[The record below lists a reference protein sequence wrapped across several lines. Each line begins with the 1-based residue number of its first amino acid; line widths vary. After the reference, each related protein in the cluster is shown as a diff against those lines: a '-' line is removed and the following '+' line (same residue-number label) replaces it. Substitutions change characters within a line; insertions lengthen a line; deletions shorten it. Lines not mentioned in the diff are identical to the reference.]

1 MLKIKLTGLDN
12 SKNCQVIGI
21 SYKNANLDTR
31 GLFSLSDL
39 QLHSLFLEA
48 KEKKFDELMIIN
60 TCNRTEIFGWN
71 NNADDFINLLCKHSN
86 GDIKTFEKYGYIITG
101 KKAIKHLFRV
111 GTGLDSQI
119 LGDFEIIGQI
129 KQSLNRSK
137 RLNLISGRLE
147 RLVNSVIHA
156 SKKIKNQTKLSSGA
170 TSVAYASVQYIIKNV
185 KNISKKKIVLF
196 GIGKIGRNTCENL
209 LKHTKNE
216 HIVLINR
223 TKEKAE
229 KIALKFPVLVKPYGE
244 LTSEI
249 SNADVLIVATSSS
262 NPTITKDLIFNSKN
276 LLILDLSIP
285 RNVETQI
292 NELNNIKVVHLDE
305 LSQITDSTIEKRKKH
320 IPKAELIINSNIK
333 DYILWLSQRKFSPT
347 LKSFKEQVTQLKKE
361 KLNCPHN
368 NFFSDKAEEIA
379 EKITGQVASFL
390 KENPNKVPET
400 IDLINKFLKVES
412 NKNE

>member
-1 MLKIKLTGLDN
+1 MDN

-21 SYKNANLDTR
+21 SYKNADLDTR

-71 NNADDFINLLCKHSN
+71 NNTDDFINLLCKHSN

-223 TKEKAE
+223 TQEKAE

>member
-1 MLKIKLTGLDN
+1 MDN

-48 KEKKFDELMIIN
+48 KEKKLDELMIIN

-71 NNADDFINLLCKHSN
+71 NNTDDFINLLCKHSN

-101 KKAIKHLFRV
+101 KEAIKHLFRV

-209 LKHTKNE
+209 IKHTKNE

-223 TKEKAE
+223 TQEKAE

-285 RNVETQI
+285 RNVEIQI
-292 NELNNIKVVHLDE
+292 TELNNIKVVHLDE

>member
-1 MLKIKLTGLDN
+1 MDN

-21 SYKNANLDTR
+21 SYKNADLDTR

-39 QLHSLFLEA
+39 QLHSLYLEA
-48 KEKKFDELMIIN
+48 KEKNFNEILIIN

-71 NNADDFINLLCKHSN
+71 NNTEDFINLLCKHSN
-86 GDIKTFEKYGYIITG
+86 GDVKTFEKYGYIIAG
-101 KKAIKHLFRV
+101 NKAIKHLYTV

-137 RLNLISGRLE
+137 RLNLVSGRLE

-196 GIGKIGRNTCENL
+196 GVGKIGRNTCENL

-223 TKEKAE
+223 TQEKAE
-229 KIALKFPVLVKPYGE
+229 KIAVKFPVLVKPYGE
-244 LTSEI
+244 LTTEI
-249 SNADVLIVATSSS
+249 SNADVLIVATSGSK
-262 NPTITKDLIFNSKN
+262 PTITKDLIFNSKN

-292 NELNNIKVVHLDE
+292 TELNDIKVVHLDE

-320 IPKAELIINSNIK
+320 IPKAKLIINSNFK

>member
-1 MLKIKLTGLDN
+1 MDN
-12 SKNCQVIGI
+12 VKNCQVIGV
-21 SYKNANLDTR
+21 SYKNADLDTR

-71 NNADDFINLLCKHSN
+71 NNTDDFINLLCKHSN

-101 KKAIKHLFRV
+101 KEAIKHLFRV

-223 TKEKAE
+223 TQEKAE

-249 SNADVLIVATSSS
+249 SNADVLIVATSSL

-320 IPKAELIINSNIK
+320 IPRAEVIINTNIK

>member
-1 MLKIKLTGLDN
+1 MDN

-48 KEKKFDELMIIN
+48 KEKKLDELMIIN

-71 NNADDFINLLCKHSN
+71 NNTDDFINLLCKHSN

-137 RLNLISGRLE
+137 RLNLVSGRLE

-156 SKKIKNQTKLSSGA
+156 SKRIKNQTKLSSGA

-244 LTSEI
+244 LASEI
-249 SNADVLIVATSSS
+249 SNSDVLIVATSSS

>member
-1 MLKIKLTGLDN
+1 MDN

-48 KEKKFDELMIIN
+48 KEKKLDELMIIN

-71 NNADDFINLLCKHSN
+71 NNTDDFITLLCKHSN

-223 TKEKAE
+223 TQEKAE

>member
-1 MLKIKLTGLDN
+1 MDN

-48 KEKKFDELMIIN
+48 KEKKLDELMIIN

-71 NNADDFINLLCKHSN
+71 NNTDDFINLLCKHSN

-101 KKAIKHLFRV
+101 KKAIKHLFKV

-137 RLNLISGRLE
+137 RLNLVSGRLE

-156 SKKIKNQTKLSSGA
+156 SKRIKNQTKLSSGA

-223 TKEKAE
+223 TQEKAE

-320 IPKAELIINSNIK
+320 IPRAELIINSNIK

-368 NFFSDKAEEIA
+368 NFFSDQAEEIA

>member
-1 MLKIKLTGLDN
+1 MDN

-48 KEKKFDELMIIN
+48 KEKKLDELMIIN

-71 NNADDFINLLCKHSN
+71 NNTDDFINLLCKHSN

-101 KKAIKHLFRV
+101 KEAIKHLFRV

>member
-1 MLKIKLTGLDN
+1 MDN

-48 KEKKFDELMIIN
+48 KEKKLDELMIIN

-71 NNADDFINLLCKHSN
+71 NNTDDFINLLCKHSN

-223 TKEKAE
+223 TQEKAE
-229 KIALKFPVLVKPYGE
+229 KIALKFPVLVKPYGD
-244 LTSEI
+244 LASEI

>member
-1 MLKIKLTGLDN
+1 MDN
-12 SKNCQVIGI
+12 VKNCQVIGV
-21 SYKNANLDTR
+21 SYKNADLDTR
-31 GLFSLSDL
+31 GLFSLSDI

-48 KEKKFDELMIIN
+48 KEKSFKELLIIN
-60 TCNRTEIFGWN
+60 TCNRIEIFGWN
-71 NNADDFINLLCKHSN
+71 NNTDDFINLLCKHSN
-86 GDIKTFEKYGYIITG
+86 GDIKTFEKFGYILTG
-101 KKAIKHLFRV
+101 NKAIKHLFRV

-119 LGDFEIIGQI
+119 LGDFEIIGQL
-129 KQSLNRSK
+129 KQSLNKSK
-137 RLNLISGRLE
+137 RLNLVSGRLE
-147 RLVNSVIHA
+147 RLVNSVIYS

-209 LKHTKNE
+209 IKHTKNE

-223 TKEKAE
+223 TQEKAE
-229 KIALKFPVLVKPYGE
+229 KIGIKFPVIVKPYGE
-244 LTSEI
+244 LTTEI
-249 SNADVLIVATSSS
+249 NNTDVLIVATSSS
-262 NPTITKDLIFNSKN
+262 KPTITKDLIFNSKN

-285 RNVETQI
+285 RNVDTLI
-292 NELNNIKVVHLDE
+292 NELNDIKVVHLDE
-305 LSQITDSTIEKRKKH
+305 LSQITDSTIEKRKKD
-320 IPKAELIINSNIK
+320 IPKAELIINSIFK
-333 DYILWLSQRKFSPT
+333 EYILWLSQRKFSPT

-368 NFFSDKAEEIA
+368 TFFSDKAEEIA
-379 EKITGQVASFL
+379 EKITGKVASFL

-400 IDLINKFLKVES
+400 IDLINRFLKVES

>member
-1 MLKIKLTGLDN
+1 LDN

-21 SYKNANLDTR
+21 NYKNADLDTR

-48 KEKKFDELMIIN
+48 KEKKLNEILIIN

-71 NNADDFINLLCKHSN
+71 NNTEDFINLLCKHSN

-137 RLNLISGRLE
+137 RLNLVSGRLE

-196 GIGKIGRNTCENL
+196 GVGKIGRNTCENL

-320 IPKAELIINSNIK
+320 IPRAELIINSNIK

-368 NFFSDKAEEIA
+368 NFFSEKAEEIA
-379 EKITGQVASFL
+379 EKITGQVAYFL

>member
-1 MLKIKLTGLDN
+1 MDN

-48 KEKKFDELMIIN
+48 KEKKLDELMIIN

-71 NNADDFINLLCKHSN
+71 NNTDDFINLLCKHSN

-101 KKAIKHLFRV
+101 KEAIKHLFRV

-223 TKEKAE
+223 TQEKAE

-320 IPKAELIINSNIK
+320 IPRAELIINSNIK

>member
-1 MLKIKLTGLDN
+1 MDN

-21 SYKNANLDTR
+21 SYKNADLDTR
-31 GLFSLSDL
+31 GLFNLSDL

-71 NNADDFINLLCKHSN
+71 NNTDDFINLLCKHSN

-147 RLVNSVIHA
+147 RLVNSVIHT

-223 TKEKAE
+223 TQEKAE

-244 LTSEI
+244 LTTEI

-292 NELNNIKVVHLDE
+292 TELNNIKVVHLDE
-305 LSQITDSTIEKRKKH
+305 LSQITDSTIEKRKKY

>member
-1 MLKIKLTGLDN
+1 MDN

-48 KEKKFDELMIIN
+48 KEKKLDELMIIN

-71 NNADDFINLLCKHSN
+71 NNTDDFINLLCKHSN

-101 KKAIKHLFRV
+101 NKAIKHLYTV

-137 RLNLISGRLE
+137 RLNLVSGRLE

-223 TKEKAE
+223 TQEKAE

>member
-1 MLKIKLTGLDN
+1 MDN

-48 KEKKFDELMIIN
+48 KEKKLDELMIIN

-71 NNADDFINLLCKHSN
+71 NNTDDFINLLCKHSN
-86 GDIKTFEKYGYIITG
+86 GDIKTFEKYGYIISG
-101 KKAIKHLFRV
+101 KKAIKHLFKV

-137 RLNLISGRLE
+137 RLNLVSGRLE

-156 SKKIKNQTKLSSGA
+156 SKRIKNQTKLSSGA

-244 LTSEI
+244 LASEI

>member
-1 MLKIKLTGLDN
+1 MDN

-21 SYKNANLDTR
+21 SYKNADLDIR

-71 NNADDFINLLCKHSN
+71 NNTNDFINLLCKHSN

-170 TSVAYASVQYIIKNV
+170 TSVAYASVQYIVKNV
-185 KNISKKKIVLF
+185 KNISNKKIVLF

-223 TKEKAE
+223 TQEKAE

-244 LTSEI
+244 LSSEI

-292 NELNNIKVVHLDE
+292 TELNNIKVVHLDE

-400 IDLINKFLKVES
+400 INLINKFLKVES

>member
-1 MLKIKLTGLDN
+1 MDN

-21 SYKNANLDTR
+21 NYKNADLDTR

-48 KEKKFDELMIIN
+48 KEKKLNEILIIN

-71 NNADDFINLLCKHSN
+71 NNTEDFINLLCKHSN

-137 RLNLISGRLE
+137 RLNLVSGRLE

-196 GIGKIGRNTCENL
+196 GVGKIGRNTCENL

-320 IPKAELIINSNIK
+320 IPRAELIINSNIK

>member
-1 MLKIKLTGLDN
+1 MDN
-12 SKNCQVIGI
+12 VKNCQVIGV
-21 SYKNANLDTR
+21 SYKNADLDTR

-48 KEKKFDELMIIN
+48 KQKSFKELLIIN
-60 TCNRTEIFGWN
+60 TCNRIEIFGWN
-71 NNADDFINLLCKHSN
+71 NNTDDFINLLCKHSN
-86 GDIKTFEKYGYIITG
+86 GDIKTFEKFGYILTG
-101 KKAIKHLFRV
+101 NKAIKHLFRV

-119 LGDFEIIGQI
+119 LGDFEIIGQL
-129 KQSLNRSK
+129 KQSLNKSK
-137 RLNLISGRLE
+137 RLNLVSGRLE
-147 RLVNSVIHA
+147 RLVNSVIYS

-209 LKHTKNE
+209 IKHTKNE

-223 TKEKAE
+223 TQEKAE
-229 KIALKFPVLVKPYGE
+229 KIGIKFPVIVKPYGE
-244 LTSEI
+244 LTTEI
-249 SNADVLIVATSSS
+249 NNTDVLIVATSSS
-262 NPTITKDLIFNSKN
+262 KPTITKDLIFNSKN

-285 RNVETQI
+285 RNVDTQI
-292 NELNNIKVVHLDE
+292 KELNDIKVVHLDE
-305 LSQITDSTIEKRKKH
+305 LSQITDSTIEKRKKD
-320 IPKAELIINSNIK
+320 IPKAELIINSIFK
-333 DYILWLSQRKFSPT
+333 EYILWLSQRKFSPT

-368 NFFSDKAEEIA
+368 TFFSDKAEEIA
-379 EKITGQVASFL
+379 EKITGKVASFL

>member
-1 MLKIKLTGLDN
+1 LDN

-21 SYKNANLDTR
+21 SYKNADLDTR

-71 NNADDFINLLCKHSN
+71 NNTDDFINLLCKHSN

-101 KKAIKHLFRV
+101 KKAIKHLFKV

-223 TKEKAE
+223 TQEKAE

>member
-1 MLKIKLTGLDN
+1 MTI
-12 SKNCQVIGI
+12 
-21 SYKNANLDTR
+21 
-31 GLFSLSDL
+31 
-39 QLHSLFLEA
+39 
-48 KEKKFDELMIIN
+48 
-60 TCNRTEIFGWN
+60 
-71 NNADDFINLLCKHSN
+71 
-86 GDIKTFEKYGYIITG
+86 
-101 KKAIKHLFRV
+101 
-111 GTGLDSQI
+111 
-119 LGDFEIIGQI
+119 
-129 KQSLNRSK
+129 
-137 RLNLISGRLE
+137 
-147 RLVNSVIHA
+147 
-156 SKKIKNQTKLSSGA
+156 KIKNQTKLSSGA

-292 NELNNIKVVHLDE
+292 NELNKIKVVHLDE
-305 LSQITDSTIEKRKKH
+305 LSQITDSTIEKRKKNQ
-320 IPKAELIINSNIK
+320 KK
-333 DYILWLSQRKFSPT
+333 VGYI
-347 LKSFKEQVTQLKKE
+347 
-361 KLNCPHN
+361 
-368 NFFSDKAEEIA
+368 
-379 EKITGQVASFL
+379 
-390 KENPNKVPET
+390 
-400 IDLINKFLKVES
+400 
-412 NKNE
+412 

>member
-1 MLKIKLTGLDN
+1 LDN

-21 SYKNANLDTR
+21 SYKNADLDTR

-39 QLHSLFLEA
+39 QLHSLYLEA
-48 KEKKFDELMIIN
+48 KEKNFNEILIIN

-71 NNADDFINLLCKHSN
+71 NNTEDFINLLCKHSN
-86 GDIKTFEKYGYIITG
+86 GDVKTFEKYGYIIAG
-101 KKAIKHLFRV
+101 NKAIKHLYTV

-137 RLNLISGRLE
+137 RLNLVSGRLE

-196 GIGKIGRNTCENL
+196 GVGKIGRNTCENL

-223 TKEKAE
+223 TQEKAE
-229 KIALKFPVLVKPYGE
+229 KIAVKFPVLVKPYGE
-244 LTSEI
+244 LTTEV
-249 SNADVLIVATSSS
+249 SNADVLIVATSGSK
-262 NPTITKDLIFNSKN
+262 PTITKDLIFNSKN

-292 NELNNIKVVHLDE
+292 TELNDIKVVHLDE

-320 IPKAELIINSNIK
+320 IPKAKLIINSNFK
-333 DYILWLSQRKFSPT
+333 DYVLWLSQRKFSPT

-368 NFFSDKAEEIA
+368 NFFSEKAEEIA

-412 NKNE
+412 DKNE

>member
-1 MLKIKLTGLDN
+1 MDN

-48 KEKKFDELMIIN
+48 KEKKLDELMIIN

-71 NNADDFINLLCKHSN
+71 NNTDDFINLLCKHSN

-137 RLNLISGRLE
+137 RLNLVSGRLE
-147 RLVNSVIHA
+147 RLVNSVIHS

-292 NELNNIKVVHLDE
+292 NELNNTKVVHLDE

-320 IPKAELIINSNIK
+320 IPRAELIINSNIK

>member
-1 MLKIKLTGLDN
+1 MDN

-48 KEKKFDELMIIN
+48 KEKKLDELMIIN

-71 NNADDFINLLCKHSN
+71 NNTDDFINLLCKHSN

-101 KKAIKHLFRV
+101 KKAIKHLFKV

-223 TKEKAE
+223 TQEKAE

-320 IPKAELIINSNIK
+320 IPRAELIINSNIK

>member
-1 MLKIKLTGLDN
+1 MDN

-48 KEKKFDELMIIN
+48 KEKKLDELMIIN

-71 NNADDFINLLCKHSN
+71 NNTDDFINLLCKHSN

-101 KKAIKHLFRV
+101 KEAIKHLFRV

-244 LTSEI
+244 LASEI
-249 SNADVLIVATSSS
+249 SNSDVLIVATSSS

-320 IPKAELIINSNIK
+320 IPRAELIINSNIK

>member
-1 MLKIKLTGLDN
+1 MDN

-21 SYKNANLDTR
+21 SYKNADLDTR
-31 GLFSLSDL
+31 GLFNLSDL

-71 NNADDFINLLCKHSN
+71 NNTDDFINLLCKHSN

-101 KKAIKHLFRV
+101 KEAIKHLFRV